1 MDFKKLPKIELH
13 CHLDGSLRVDTILDI
28 AKKDGITLPSYN
40 KEDLIKHLSI
50 IDDCNSLDEYLN
62 KFFIPNKVMQTKE
75 NLKRISFQLLEDAA
89 KDNVKYIEVRFAPL
103 LHIERGLTIEEII
116 ESILDGMK
124 KAEEFYGIK
133 GNLILGCMRN
143 MDISSAIEVVK
154 KGSKFIGKGIVAI
167 DLCGGEEPHFPGKF
181 IEVLNLAKEY
191 GYRITIHAGET
202 GVGEN
207 VLEAI
212 NLLHAERI
220 GHGIYIKD
228 CPEAYKLVKE
238 KNIPLEVCPTSNL
251 HTKASESYKSH
262 PFMGFLKDG
271 IKVTINTDNM
281 TVSNTT
287 ITKELEML
295 NKFCDLS
302 IEDYKTLYLN
312 AVEASFASSEIKEIL
327 KSYVKEITT

>member
-1 MDFKKLPKIELH
+1 MNFKKLPKIELH

-28 AKKDGITLPSYN
+28 AKKDSIPLPSYN

-62 KFFIPNKVMQTKE
+62 KFFIPNRVMQTKE
-75 NLKRISFQLLEDAA
+75 NLKRISFELLEDAA

-103 LHIERGLTIEEII
+103 LHIEKGLNIEEII

-124 KAEEFYGIK
+124 KAEKLYDIK
-133 GNLILGCMRN
+133 SNLILGCMRN
-143 MDISSAIEVVK
+143 MDIPSALEVVK
-154 KGSKFIGKGIVAI
+154 KGSKFIGKGVVAV

-181 IEVLNLAKEY
+181 VEVLKLAKKY

-207 VLEAI
+207 VSEAI
-212 NLLHAERI
+212 NLLNAERI

-228 CPEAYKLVKE
+228 CSKAYELVKE
-238 KNIPLEVCPTSNL
+238 KSIPLEVCPTSNL
-251 HTKASESYKSH
+251 HTKASESYRSH
-262 PFMGFLKDG
+262 PFMDFLKDG

-287 ITKELEML
+287 ITKELETL
-295 NKFCDLS
+295 NKFCNLS

-327 KSYVKEITT
+327 KSYIKEITT

>member
-1 MDFKKLPKIELH
+1 LDFKKLPKIELH